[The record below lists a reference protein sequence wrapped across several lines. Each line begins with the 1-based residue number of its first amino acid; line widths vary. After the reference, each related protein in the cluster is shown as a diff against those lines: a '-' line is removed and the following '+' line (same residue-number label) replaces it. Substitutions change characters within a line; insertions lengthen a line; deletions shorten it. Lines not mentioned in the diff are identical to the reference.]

1 MSTSTNA
8 NPLND
13 VLHIYTDGASRQN
26 PGPSALAFIFVQNG
40 EVIQEHSEFLG
51 TKTNNQAEYLAIIE
65 ALLEAKKIT
74 NGDLIIFS
82 DSEVVIKQLIG
93 EYKVKNEE
101 LRKHRTKIF
110 AEKKYF
116 TKIKFTHVARQNKW
130 IKMADKLCNRC
141 LNLNT

>member
-1 MSTSTNA
+1 MSTSTNV
-8 NPLND
+8 NPSND

-40 EVIQEHSEFLG
+40 EIIQEHSEFLG

-82 DSEVVIKQLIG
+82 DSDFC
-93 EYKVKNEE
+93 
-101 LRKHRTKIF
+101 IF
-110 AEKKYF
+110 
-116 TKIKFTHVARQNKW
+116 
-130 IKMADKLCNRC
+130 
-141 LNLNT
+141 